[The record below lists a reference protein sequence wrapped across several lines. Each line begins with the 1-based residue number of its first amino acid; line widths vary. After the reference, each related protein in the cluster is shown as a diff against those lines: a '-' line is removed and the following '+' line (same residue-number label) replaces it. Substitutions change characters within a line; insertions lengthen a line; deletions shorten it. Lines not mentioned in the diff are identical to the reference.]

1 MSSDL
6 FDRVGRLRRGYDRTQ
21 VQDFLDRAKQVWD
34 AGGPPGSVTSWH
46 VRTVGF
52 DMRRDGYDVLAV
64 DSALDRI
71 EDAFVSREER
81 AGPAN
86 WREAEDAVLARL
98 HREDGQRF
106 PRGKGLGMGYRTDEV
121 DEMCG
126 QVREHLV
133 LGRPLALD
141 HVRGSVFRVG
151 RGSRGYREA
160 PVDAYLD
167 RVVDIMR
174 RRGPMSA
181 GPASYPGR
189 DDRT

>member
-1 MSSDL
+1 MSADL
-6 FDRVGRLRRGYDRTQ
+6 FERAGRLRKGYDREQ
-21 VQDFLDRAKQVWD
+21 VEEFLDRAKQVWD
-34 AGGPPGSVTSWH
+34 AGGPPGPITSWH

-52 DMRRDGYDVLAV
+52 DMRRGGYVVPAV

-98 HREDGQRF
+98 EREDGQRF
-106 PRGKGLGMGYRTDEV
+106 PRGKGLGQGYRISEV
-121 DEMCG
+121 DDLCHEI
-126 QVREHLV
+126 REHLV
-133 LGRPLALD
+133 LGRPLTVD
-141 HVRGSVFRVG
+141 EVRTSVFRIG

-167 RVVDIMR
+167 RVVDVMR
-174 RRGPMSA
+174 RRG
-181 GPASYPGR
+181 SY
-189 DDRT
+189 